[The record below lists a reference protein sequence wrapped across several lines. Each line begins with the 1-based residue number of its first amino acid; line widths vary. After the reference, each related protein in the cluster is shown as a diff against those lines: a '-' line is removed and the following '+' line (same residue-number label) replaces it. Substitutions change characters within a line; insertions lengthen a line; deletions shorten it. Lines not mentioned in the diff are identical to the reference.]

1 MVFLILI
8 IIVIL
13 FIAVTPLMSLSSSPG
28 SSASLNE
35 DGDSFSVSL
44 NGYHISDLRRYLNNG
59 SVVNVW
65 RNRDDQPQVRIYI
78 RDVAY
83 LPGSGII
90 SVFRDKTIY
99 DWAKYRSEDG
109 YKHHYELYNVTRH
122 SAEVRR
128 VESVIKNYKS
138 ISERRQIAIQQLKKK
153 PKFRFLTEK
162 FVATLNRKIGP
173 NRDNAFLS
181 IGLEDGVTTQLM
193 IHQHY
198 DEVEEADKYSKEQF
212 DNDFQEK
219 GEVSAD
225 DIVTT
230 KHKGA
235 ALYYKAEKC
244 NQSPLSFDKED
255 RFIRMLEH
263 YQVESIMVLDRWD
276 VTDDGMTVQFLLTFS
291 KE

>member
-8 IIVIL
+8 IVVIL
-13 FIAVTPLMSLSSSPG
+13 FIAASPLMPLTSSPG

-35 DGDSFSVSL
+35 DGESFSISL
-44 NGYHISDLRRYLNNG
+44 NGYDYSALREHTFDDAK
-59 SVVNVW
+59 VNIW
-65 RNRDDQPQVRIYI
+65 RNRDDRPQVRIYLYST
-78 RDVAY
+78 ASA
-83 LPGSGII
+83 PGGGSI
-90 SVFRDKTIY
+90 SVFRNESIY

-181 IGLEDGVTTQLM
+181 IGLEDGVTTQMM